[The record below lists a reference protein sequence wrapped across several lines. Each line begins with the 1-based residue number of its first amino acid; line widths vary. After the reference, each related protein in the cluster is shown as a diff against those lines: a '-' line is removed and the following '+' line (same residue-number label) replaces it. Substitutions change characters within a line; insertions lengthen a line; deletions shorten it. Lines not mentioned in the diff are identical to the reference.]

1 MNFSSLETSKKSQK
15 KNSKALREILN
26 IQNKLTQTL
35 NNQNIQEYKK
45 LKIDTFLKN
54 YKEAVVQ
61 LKKTD
66 LIDKKRTLNFL
77 SEISSIFNILNS
89 KKNRINKI
97 NKLKIIIKKNKLL
110 FRGRSGKGM
119 NYFVGLKV

>member
-1 MNFSSLETSKKSQK
+1 MNFSSLETSDKIKT
-15 KNSKALREILN
+15 KNSKTLKEILN
-26 IQNKLTQTL
+26 IQNKLT
-35 NNQNIQEYKK
+35 NIIKNQNFQEYKK
-45 LKIDTFLKN
+45 LKIDAFLKN
-54 YKEAVVQ
+54 YKKTVVQ

-66 LIDKKRTLNFL
+66 VIDKKKTLIFL
-77 SEISSIFNILNS
+77 GEISSILKILNS

-119 NYFVGLKV
+119 NYYVGLKV